1 MDPAGVTARTAAVAD
16 GSCLG
21 DALRLVDMKP
31 ARTRGRPTL
40 KAFSFILAF
49 GWISLLGDFVY
60 EGARSITGPLLV
72 SLGASA
78 AAVGLITGA
87 GEAAALLLRL
97 ISGPLADRTR
107 RFWTLAIT
115 GYVLTA
121 VAVPLLGFAGVLWVA
136 AVLVITE
143 RVGKAVRSPAKDTM
157 LSHAASAMGRGKGFA
172 VQEAMDQAGAVVG
185 PLTVAGMLA
194 LTGNSY
200 GPSLL
205 VLAVPGVGMVAALL
219 WLRRRVPAPEAY
231 EVGPGEAAPGE
242 AAPGEAAPGEAA
254 PGEAATQHGP
264 PPHGLPP
271 HGPPPHGPRPPHDPG
286 RRSPALP
293 AAFWQYAAFT
303 ALTVSGIATFGVL
316 SFHMVSRGIIP
327 APVVPVVYAAVMG
340 IDALAALAS
349 GWLYDRF
356 GAVALGVL
364 PILAALVPDLVFRAS
379 AAPVIAG
386 SLLWG
391 CAMGVQESTMRAI
404 VADLV
409 GPVRRATAYGVFG
422 AVIGCAALAGGVL
435 SGVLYQVSIPAL
447 IATTAVIQLV
457 ALLLLVPLLIKTRQ
471 KTKKGTCSREQ

>member
-1 MDPAGVTARTAAVAD
+1 
-16 GSCLG
+16 
-21 DALRLVDMKP
+21 MKP
-31 ARTRGRPTL
+31 VKTSGRPPL

-60 EGARSITGPLLV
+60 EGARSITGPLLA

-97 ISGPLADRTR
+97 VSGPLADRTR
-107 RFWTLAIT
+107 RFWTLAIA

-121 VAVPLLGFAGVLWVA
+121 VSVPLLGFAGVLWVTA
-136 AVLVITE
+136 ALVITE

-157 LSHAASAMGRGKGFA
+157 LSHAASAVGRGKGFA
-172 VQEAMDQAGAVVG
+172 IQEAMDQAGAVVG

-205 VLAVPGVGMVAALL
+205 VLAVPGVGMVAILL
-219 WLRRRVPAPEAY
+219 WLRRRVPAPETY
-231 EVGPGEAAPGE
+231 EVAPVEAAPPE
-242 AAPGEAAPGEAA
+242 
-254 PGEAATQHGP
+254 
-264 PPHGLPP
+264 
-271 HGPPPHGPRPPHDPG
+271 GPRPPDDPG
-286 RRSPALP
+286 RHRPALP

-327 APVVPVVYAAVMG
+327 APAVPVVYAAVMG

-364 PILAALVPDLVFRAS
+364 PILAAVVPVLAFRAS

-391 CAMGVQESTMRAI
+391 CAMGVQESTMRAT

-409 GPVRRATAYGVFG
+409 APIRRATAYGIFA
-422 AVIGCAALAGGVL
+422 AVVGCAALAGGVL
-435 SGVLYQVSIPAL
+435 AGVLYQVSIPAL

-471 KTKKGTCSREQ
+471 KTKKATGSRE